1 MDEEFDAI
9 MTDKIMQDDPD
20 SFAFAMAAK
29 TTRPRGGRQG
39 MTASHSQSG
48 PRSKPRPFQ

>member
-20 SFAFAMAAK
+20 SLAFAMATK
-29 TTRPRGGRQG
+29 NLRPKGGRQG
-39 MTASHSQSG
+39 MNTSNSQSG